1 MYSRPSPRIKC
12 VAVTRP
18 ASIASALSQPPS
30 SDCRPNSPADTLLP
44 RPALPLTLPR
54 WLFRNFTRLGISGIA
69 ALLGAQIVS
78 VIDPDF
84 NSDTPLSGLRLREP
98 ELDLGPPGGQGQ
110 AAGHAGLLP
119 SHFRA
124 AKSAGKLDANPF
136 GAPFHGLVDG
146 PFHGTAKA
154 GPLFQLF

>member
-44 RPALPLTLPR
+44 RDALPLTLPR

-69 ALLGAQIVS
+69 RLLGAQIVS
-78 VIDPDF
+78 VIDPHF
-84 NSDTPLSGLRLREP
+84 NANIPLGRLGLGES
-98 ELDLGPPGGQGQ
+98 ELDLGPQSGQGQ
-110 AAGHAGLLP
+110 AAGHAGFLP
-119 SHFRA
+119 GHFRA
-124 AKSAGKLDANPF
+124 A
-136 GAPFHGLVDG
+136 
-146 PFHGTAKA
+146 
-154 GPLFQLF
+154 